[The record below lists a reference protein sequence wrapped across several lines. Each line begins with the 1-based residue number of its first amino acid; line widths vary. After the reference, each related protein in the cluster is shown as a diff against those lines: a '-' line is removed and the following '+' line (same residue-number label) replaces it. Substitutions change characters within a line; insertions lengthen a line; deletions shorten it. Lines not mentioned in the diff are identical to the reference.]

1 MIFMRWEKYGWQ
13 VGKITDVITNKTR
26 QLFNKFNYRV
36 VWADKSKGPTKLGVD
51 NYAFGESA
59 GLNSWVI
66 LKAKQ

>member
-13 VGKITDVITNKTR
+13 VGKITDVITNKTP
-26 QLFNKFNYRV
+26 QLFKKFNYRV